1 MQSSSASSREDNG
14 AITSNLFI
22 SQYIAKFNRQLDLFS
37 ESSRHIIKNNK
48 ELSEMYDLFLD
59 FIIDG
64 AQHLDYQ
71 QVKNIEKNID

>member
-1 MQSSSASSREDNG
+1 M
-14 AITSNLFI
+14 
-22 SQYIAKFNRQLDLFS
+22 
-37 ESSRHIIKNNK
+37 IKNNK

-64 AQHLDYQ
+64 GQHLDYQ

>member
-1 MQSSSASSREDNG
+1 MHRSSSCSQENNDTM
-14 AITSNLFI
+14 TSNLFI
-22 SQYIAKFNRQLDLFS
+22 SQYIAKFNRQLCLFS
-37 ESSRHIIKNNK
+37 ESSKHMIKNNK

-64 AQHLDYQ
+64 GQHLDYQ